1 MKLLTMLGL
10 LVLWSVACAQ
20 YSPQLYVV
28 PEAETK
34 LRADLA
40 GASDDT
46 QRKEIA
52 FLALERYP
60 DDVSI
65 GRIAQDALLPLLENP
80 LKFFSDYAES
90 RNTNAARYLYAR
102 AANDGEISNRVADQI
117 LANNPNDYWGL
128 RLKGVAIGAGGPDSL
143 PRVVELMER
152 AVKSNPNRPDTYL
165 YLGFYY
171 KQLGNDEKA
180 IAAFEA
186 GAVCDPNDKIIRDFR
201 LTHYATHKQA
211 EQYFA
216 LVPSALPKAPLDLD
230 VTLAADG
237 SKLSKE
243 VFKGHYS
250 IIECWTYL

>member
-10 LVLWSVACAQ
+10 LVLWSVASAQ
-20 YSPQLYVV
+20 YSPQLYVI

-46 QRKEIA
+46 KRKEIA

-80 LKFFSDYAES
+80 LNWFKTRS
-90 RNTNAARYLYAR
+90 NVIKTNAASYLYAR
-102 AANDGEISNRVADQI
+102 AANDAAISDSVSNLI
-117 LANNPNDYWGL
+117 LAANPDDYWGL

-143 PRVVELMER
+143 PRVIEFMER
-152 AVKSNPNRPDTYL
+152 AVKSNPSRPDTYL

-171 KQLGNDEKA
+171 KQLGLDEKA

-216 LVPSALPKAPLDLD
+216 LVPTALPKAPLDLD

-237 SKLSKE
+237 AKLSKD